1 MGETNA
7 SGVKENEQTENIT
20 AEARTRG
27 RSKKGKPDHERLAK
41 ALRENLRRRK
51 AQAQARQKTS

>member
-1 MGETNA
+1 MSQA
-7 SGVKENEQTENIT
+7 SGSGAKENEQTENTT
-20 AEARTRG
+20 AEVGLRG
-27 RSKKGKPDHERLAK
+27 DSSKEKPSQERLAK